1 VLLPVV
7 DINVGHSSDQELQL
21 SLIKDVDELLGDEF
35 VEAGHERLELLLDS
49 FRDSV
54 LGDRTNAHPKGT
66 DQRNC
71 VAHAPRKTASEWR
84 EREREK
90 GRGEE
95 EGTYS
100 TYSFL
105 LSSVTSMFSPPGMSG
120 IEMSSP
126 NRSSSVENVFS
137 MTSVMSLS
145 LGKKGRKNETLVSL
159 RIKKNEKRERE
170 RSGEWEGKGDKQ
182 HPLETSVELGVD
194 GLEVLEDNLLLEDH
208 LVEGDD
214 EVGVEEPTME
224 DAEAE
229 ASSDELEVWIG

>member
-84 EREREK
+84 EREREGK
-90 GRGEE
+90 RRGRGHVLDV
-95 EGTYS
+95 
-100 TYSFL
+100 FL
-105 LSSVTSMFSPPGMSG
+105 L
-120 IEMSSP
+120 
-126 NRSSSVENVFS
+126 
-137 MTSVMSLS
+137 
-145 LGKKGRKNETLVSL
+145 
-159 RIKKNEKRERE
+159 
-170 RSGEWEGKGDKQ
+170 
-182 HPLETSVELGVD
+182 VELGD
-194 GLEVLEDNLLLEDH
+194 LDVLAPWDERDRDELAEPLLLGRERVLND
-208 LVEGDD
+208 VRDVVVPRKKRTQERN
-214 EVGVEEPTME
+214 PRQ
-224 DAEAE
+224 
-229 ASSDELEVWIG
+229 SPN